1 VYHIHK
7 EIVIKIGDTMKDNYL
22 LYSAWEF
29 EAGNGTVT
37 YGLPTKD
44 VLHNT
49 YLGISA
55 IHQWE
60 LNFIDRHLDRVGYG
74 SQQLKT
80 NKYGELPTYHAKRMA
95 AALDLIKDN
104 VVFFDGK
111 IDIDIDRLIT
121 IALLH
126 DLLEDGRWRAETY
139 IDILKQENKEWAIDP
154 LLELTRL
161 ESDTYFDYIEKI
173 NNPYALIVKSL
184 DINDHLVFGD
194 NIPESLINRYK
205 KAEDIINRKIK
216 NKEKVN
222 G

>member
-1 VYHIHK
+1 
-7 EIVIKIGDTMKDNYL
+7 MKDNYL

-29 EAGNGTVT
+29 EAGNGTAT
-37 YGLPTKD
+37 YMLPTKD

-55 IHQWE
+55 IHEWE

-95 AALDLIKDN
+95 SALDLIKHN

-111 IDIDIDRLIT
+111 IDKLIT

-194 NIPESLINRYK
+194 NIPESLIKRYK

>member
-1 VYHIHK
+1 
-7 EIVIKIGDTMKDNYL
+7 MKDNYL
-22 LYSAWEF
+22 LYSVWES
-29 EAGNGTVT
+29 EVGNETAT

-44 VLHNT
+44 VLHNI

-60 LNFIDRHLDRVGYG
+60 LNFIDRHLDKVGYG
-74 SQQLKT
+74 NQELKT

-95 AALDLIKDN
+95 SAIDLIKDN
-104 VVFFDGK
+104 VVFYDGK
-111 IDIDIDRLIT
+111 IDIDMDKLIT

-139 IDILKQENKEWAIDP
+139 IDILKQESKEWTIEP

-173 NNPYALIVKSL
+173 NNPYALIVKLL
-184 DINDHLVFGD
+184 DINDHLVFSD
-194 NIPESLINRYK
+194 NIPQSLIKRYK
-205 KAEDIINRKIK
+205 KAEDIINRKMK
-216 NKEKVN
+216 NKEK
-222 G
+222 